1 MKSNKALLKSALKS
15 AGFNPEFGD
24 GYLNIARADG
34 VHCEFYGDT
43 DLNYLTATY
52 TVDGLKREL
61 DFWFPTNIELF
72 VETVTKILLSEPVR
86 GRGAR

>member
-43 DLNYLTATY
+43 DLTLTLINLA
-52 TVDGLKREL
+52 E
-61 DFWFPTNIELF
+61 PTMI
-72 VETVTKILLSEPVR
+72 
-86 GRGAR
+86 